1 MERKPNILFLFTD
14 DQRFNTI
21 NVLGN
26 KEISTPNMDKL
37 VRRGITFTNAHIP
50 CGTSIA
56 ICMPSRAMLNTG
68 RTLFHIQGAGE
79 QIPKEHTTIGQVLR
93 EKGYR
98 TFGTGKWHNGKESFN
113 RSFSDGAEIFFG
125 GMTDHWNVPAFN
137 YDPSGKYDNICLITD
152 NFFYSNETRK
162 RNCDHIHAG
171 KHSSELVSDASIDFI
186 NNYEDDKS
194 FYMYISYLAP
204 HDPRTM
210 PKKYLDMYNPE
221 KIKLPENFLENH
233 PFNNGALNVRDE
245 LLTAFPRTE
254 EETRRHLAEYYAM
267 ITHLDA
273 HLGRILNALEEKGYL
288 DNTIIIFSSDNG
300 LALGSH
306 GLFGKQN
313 CYDHSIRIPLIFC
326 GPGIPKNAQSDAN
339 VYLFDIFPTI
349 CDLIGIEIP
358 KSVEGSSLTKAM
370 HNHDEKIR
378 DYLYFAYFNNQ
389 RAIKDKKYKLIEYVV
404 KRNHSMT
411 QLFDLKNDPLELSN
425 LATNPVYK
433 DKIMKLRQKMY
444 ILRDEWDD
452 QNSHWGKRFWRYY
465 NEKN

>member
-1 MERKPNILFLFTD
+1 MDKKPNILFLFTD

-21 NVLGN
+21 NSLGN
-26 KEISTPNMDKL
+26 NEIITPNMDKL
-37 VRRGITFTNAHIP
+37 VRKGTTFTNACIP

-68 RTLFHIQGAGE
+68 RKLFHIQGAGE
-79 QIPKEHTTIGQVLR
+79 QIPKEHITIGQVLQ
-93 EKGYR
+93 KNGYR
-98 TFGTGKWHNGKESFN
+98 TFGTGKWHNGKEFFN
-113 RSFSDGAEIFFG
+113 RSFSEGAEIFFG

-137 YDPSGKYDNICLITD
+137 YDPSGKYDKVCLITD
-152 NFFYSNETRK
+152 NFFYSNETRE

-186 NNYEDDKS
+186 NNYEDDKP

-204 HDPRTM
+204 YDPRTM

-221 KIKLPENFLENH
+221 QMELPKNFLENH
-233 PFNNGALNVRDE
+233 PFDNGALKVRDE
-245 LLTAFPRTE
+245 LLASFPRTQN
-254 EETRRHLAEYYAM
+254 ETRRHLAEYYAM

-273 HLGRILNALEEKGYL
+273 HLGRILDALEQKGCL

-313 CYDHSIRIPLIFC
+313 CYDHSVRVPLIFS
-326 GPGIPKNAQSDAN
+326 GPEIPKNAQSEAY

-349 CDLIGIEIP
+349 CDLIGIEIT
-358 KSVEGSSLTKAM
+358 KSVEGSSLVDAM
-370 HNHDEKIR
+370 YNPGEKIR
-378 DYLYFAYFNNQ
+378 DYLYFAYLDRQ
-389 RAIKDKKYKLIEYVV
+389 RAIKDQQYKLVEYII
-404 KRNHSMT
+404 KRNHSTT
-411 QLFDLKNDPLELSN
+411 QLFDLKNDPLELFN
-425 LATNPVYK
+425 LAANPEYK
-433 DKIMKLRQKMY
+433 DKIVNLRQKMY

-452 QNSHWGKRFWRYY
+452 HKSHWGKRFWRYY